1 MKSAT
6 GSFQDT
12 LVKGIFLLAPIMVF
26 GMLVAKAVGLL
37 RALVAPLAGD
47 MGPLAGI
54 PAPALLAGV
63 VLVLMCYGAGLV
75 SQSRA
80 ARGLTTWLESTV
92 LKHIPGYV
100 YMKGMGESM
109 AGVAGGTTYQPVL
122 ARIEDSWQLG
132 FIVETIEE
140 GQHAVYV
147 PGAPSPWSGAVYFM
161 AEDRIR
167 RLDMHVGEV
176 QGCLKRLGLGSSEF
190 LRGKLGG
197 FVER

>member
-1 MKSAT
+1 MKGTT
-6 GSFQDT
+6 GSFQDV

-26 GMLVAKAVGLL
+26 GMLIAKAIGLL
-37 RALVAPLAGD
+37 RALVAPLTHD

-63 VLVLMCYGAGLV
+63 VLVLLCYLAGLV

-80 ARGLTTWLESTV
+80 ARGVTTWLESTV
-92 LKHIPGYV
+92 LRHIPGYV
-100 YMKGMGESM
+100 YVKGMGESIV
-109 AGVAGGTTYQPVL
+109 GVEGGTTYQPVL

-132 FIVETIEE
+132 FIVETIEA
-140 GQHAVYV
+140 GQYAVYV

-167 RLDMHVGEV
+167 KLDMRVADV
-176 QGCLKRLGLGSSEF
+176 QGCLKRLGVGSTDF
-190 LRGKLGG
+190 LKGKLDG
-197 FVER
+197 FVEL

>member
-1 MKSAT
+1 MKAAT

-26 GMLVAKAVGLL
+26 GMLIAKAIGVL
-37 RALVAPLAGD
+37 RALVAPLTGN

-54 PAPALLAGV
+54 PAPALLASV
-63 VLVLMCYGAGLV
+63 VLVLVCYLAGLV

-80 ARGLTTWLESTV
+80 AHGVTTWLESTV

-100 YMKGMGESM
+100 YAKGMGESM
-109 AGVAGGTTYQPVL
+109 AGVQGGTTYQPVL

-140 GQHAVYV
+140 GQYAVYV

-167 RLDMHVGEV
+167 KLDMRVGQV

-190 LRGKLGG
+190 LKGKLDG
-197 FVER
+197 FVDR